1 MDRANGGG
9 PGAAAATSRAERFE
23 DEKRRMIESCFNK
36 KDVDGSLLETYI
48 THIRITEYSAYPTTP
63 PPPQA
68 RTGDGQKP
76 RIIIVAVRK
85 SGRVR
90 LHKSKEN
97 SNGTFSIGKTW
108 NLDDLTRIES
118 YTGPETSPNNRDWAG
133 DTGFQVT
140 LGKPYFW
147 HAQTDK
153 EKKFFIAS
161 LIKIYG
167 KYTGGKTPELAG
179 FDQKEYEQV
188 MGATRRPATGG
199 SRPPPPP
206 LSEQTTMQTTNAP
219 PRAIHPMH
227 PSHQSNQQQQGQQA
241 HQGPQMHATAG
252 PQDIPQFRTPPVRPS
267 HPNLGASPVGSFDSS
282 ASRERPPA
290 PRWMAQNNKSQD
302 SVATSF
308 RSDDGSSLPPRSRN
322 GAGGQGAYGRFG
334 EPNDRTPAVLTPPQP
349 QQQPQ
354 SSPKL
359 QPPAILSPPQPPQP
373 VPSPLQLER
382 PPPERRRPPMD
393 PTRPQDRDLVPPP
406 LISPGN
412 KEPMAPPPRSSERVV
427 PRMDNASQKST
438 SSSFTGNSYERDNP
452 PPTGRLPDP
461 PKREPLP
468 MPPSLMPGSPP
479 KQMPTYTPQTAA
491 AQPPPAKSIHT
502 PSPAKSYASV
512 PAPARMPSPGPARVP
527 SPKPA
532 PAIVQAP
539 VRVPSPSVA
548 NAPSPALA
556 LSPGSGGGSSDVS
569 PMTVSVP
576 RFASMQ
582 PPPELSQEEPTQP
595 IDEPSPGERS
605 LDYSDIDSNASPGE
619 PGDTSK
625 PGLGPMIKAKKSRN
639 EIAGAL
645 WKAAGAAN
653 AATAFK
659 PRPGGA
665 GERMRLLRTKTD
677 EGPDGI
683 SGVVPAPPK
692 PDSRGNTPSEQ
703 PTPEET
709 PKAEEETKKLEQP
722 KPTEPPPRSANRSSI
737 VPEVRISVPA
747 SRPASLIGL
756 PKEVQKPVEPEKKET
771 RRSIN
776 AGNDMKYLQSLGIN
790 PSILDERSDEFT
802 QWLDYFGWIPGDQ
815 MRTRNVEDMRADLER
830 ELNKA
835 QAGGW
840 LARFREED
848 ERVDAIK
855 AGLDVAMAECEELDN
870 LLTLYSVELSTL
882 SEDIAYIE
890 AQGQGLQVQTA
901 NQKLLKK
908 ELESLLETCAITSNE
923 LEVLRSAPLDDM
935 RGLQDVESSLVTLY
949 KAMIKI
955 DPARSGADQEKVDV
969 TAETNQNH
977 GLNPDFKQMR
987 IVQEKKQV
995 YDQESAMFIGRFVA
1009 FMSRQFDQAFTE
1021 TKLAMEGALSRK
1033 VDSTHHDLGRDTL
1046 WQFSPLM
1053 LYARDMHIDEWNQV
1067 IQIYQDKSQP
1077 VYRVEFQA
1085 VVAAWRRNARKLT
1098 GEEAEL
1104 LFSTTAEK
1112 QQEGGVA
1119 TTARKLTVKRSG
1131 TLARALRTPREDGGH
1146 KAKVDKTTTDNRDLP
1161 YEVFAGVL
1169 DDLLPLMQM
1178 EQNFIVDFFHATTLE
1193 QIDFPDAVATA
1204 PPYDRGGTDL
1214 RRPRLMEPDRE
1225 LARRILRAMEVI
1237 FTFLE
1242 GELLRLMEWVVGQDP
1257 LQGIGVLAI
1266 LEKYAA
1272 EVGQSNQEY
1281 LNTLLQ
1287 KLHGHLEV
1295 RFKKFVDEQLRA
1307 IEETKVK
1314 ISKRKGVIS
1323 FIRIFPLFSA
1333 AVENMLVGVDA
1344 TLAARGTIDRE
1355 YDRILKTMFDSL
1367 MVIARENPAVSVTNG
1382 AADPEDKEALNFHI
1396 LLIENMNHFTEE
1408 IDTRGLDVLEEW
1420 KEKANTTYLEHL
1432 NLYLNAVMRRP
1443 LGKILEHLENMETQL
1458 QTGKSPAAIAA
1469 QPSNSK
1475 TVFNK
1480 VLSNY
1485 DAKEIRKGIEALRK
1499 RVEKHF
1505 GDADDPALS
1514 RGLVLKVLGEC
1525 ENFYEKVER
1534 RVGAVTTDIY
1544 GGDILFEWP
1553 RADVKT
1559 AFR

>member
-9 PGAAAATSRAERFE
+9 PGAAAAATRAERFE
-23 DEKRRMIESCFNK
+23 DEKRRIIDTCFNK

-48 THIRITEYSAYPTTP
+48 THIRITEYSSYPTTP

-68 RTGDGQKP
+68 RTGDVQKP

-97 SNGTFSIGKTW
+97 ANGSFSIGKTW
-108 NLDDLTRIES
+108 NLDDLSRIES
-118 YTGPETSPNNRDWAG
+118 YTGPEVNPNHRDWAG

-179 FDQKEYEQV
+179 FEQREYDQV
-188 MGATRRPATGG
+188 MGATRRPTTGG

-206 LSEQTTMQTTNAP
+206 ISEHGTSQMSSAP
-219 PRAIHPMH
+219 PRPIHPIH
-227 PSHQSNQQQQGQQA
+227 PSHQGNQGHA
-241 HQGPQMHATAG
+241 AGGPPDAA
-252 PQDIPQFRTPPVRPS
+252 QFRTPPARPQP
-267 HPNLGASPVGSFDSS
+267 PNVGPSPVGSFDSS
-282 ASRERPPA
+282 ASRERPPP
-290 PRWMAQNNKSQD
+290 PRWMAQSNKSQD
-302 SVATSF
+302 SVANSLANK
-308 RSDDGSSLPPRSRN
+308 SDDGSSLPPRSRN
-322 GAGGQGAYGRFG
+322 GMGGPGALGRFG
-334 EPNDRTPAVLTPPQP
+334 ESHDSRTPSILTPPQHP
-349 QQQPQ
+349 QYPQPQ
-354 SSPKL
+354 SSPKS
-359 QPPAILSPPQPPQP
+359 QPPSILSPPQPPQP
-373 VPSPLQLER
+373 VPSPLQLDR

-393 PTRPQDRDLVPPP
+393 PTRPHDRDLVPPP

-427 PRMDNASQKST
+427 PRMDSASQKSG
-438 SSSFTGNSYERDNP
+438 SSSFTGSTQERDIP
-452 PPTGRLPDP
+452 PPTGRMAEP
-461 PKREPLP
+461 PKREPIP
-468 MPPSLMPGSPP
+468 MPSALMPGSGPAHTPAHTSNTHPAHPP
-479 KQMPTYTPQTAA
+479 TTM
-491 AQPPPAKSIHT
+491 SSHT
-502 PSPAKSYASV
+502 PSPAQAYT
-512 PAPARMPSPGPARVP
+512 PSPAPARVP
-527 SPKPA
+527 SPA
-532 PAIVQAP
+532 TA
-539 VRVPSPSVA
+539 RVPSPA
-548 NAPSPALA
+548 PARQPSPAPPAHAASPVPAHIPSPAHA
-556 LSPGSGGGSSDVS
+556 LTPGSGPGSSDVS

-576 RFASMQ
+576 RFANQ
-582 PPPELSQEEPTQP
+582 QKPPELPTKEPVQP
-595 IDEPSPGERS
+595 VDGPSPSERPAEHPDES
-605 LDYSDIDSNASPGE
+605 SNISSPDPNE
-619 PGDTSK
+619 ESR
-625 PGLGPMIKAKKSRN
+625 PGLGPMIKAKKSRD

-645 WKAAGAAN
+645 WKAAGAAS

-665 GERMRLLRTKTD
+665 GERMRLLKSKLG

-683 SGVVPAPPK
+683 HSVVPAPPRPSSK
-692 PDSRGNTPSEQ
+692 GKDTPPEQ
-703 PTPEET
+703 PTPEEP
-709 PKAEEETKKLEQP
+709 PKVEQEVKIQDEPKPKEQP
-722 KPTEPPPRSANRSSI
+722 KSADRNSL
-737 VPEVRISVPA
+737 VPEVKISVPT
-747 SRPASLIGL
+747 SRPTSSHG
-756 PKEVQKPVEPEKKET
+756 PPQEVQKPNEPEKNDT

-776 AGNDMKYLQSLGIN
+776 AGNDMKYLQTLGIN
-790 PSILDERSDEFT
+790 PSILDERSDEFS
-802 QWLDYFGWIPGDQ
+802 QWLDYFGWIPGEQ
-815 MRTRNVEDMRADLER
+815 MRSRNVEEMRADLER

-882 SEDIAYIE
+882 SDDIAYIE

-908 ELESLLETCAITSNE
+908 ELESLLETCAITPNE
-923 LEVLRSAPLDDM
+923 LEVLRSAPLDDI

-949 KAMIKI
+949 KAMLKI
-955 DPARSGADQEKVDV
+955 NPARSGADQGKVDV
-969 TAETNQNH
+969 TAETDQAH

-987 IVQEKKQV
+987 IVQEKKLV
-995 YDQESAMFIGRFVA
+995 YDQESASFMGRFVT
-1009 FMSRQFDQAFTE
+1009 FMSRQFDHAFTE

-1053 LYARDMHIDEWNQV
+1053 LYARDMHGEEWDKA
-1067 IQIYQDKSQP
+1067 IKIYQDKSQP

-1104 LFSTTAEK
+1104 LFTAPVEK
-1112 QQEGGVA
+1112 HQEGGVA

-1131 TLARALRTPREDGGH
+1131 TLARALRSPREDGGNKS
-1146 KAKVDKTTTDNRDLP
+1146 KADKRAGDNRDLP
-1161 YEVFAGVL
+1161 YEIFAGVL

-1193 QIDFPDAVATA
+1193 QIDFPDAVAAT
-1204 PPYDRGGTDL
+1204 PPHDRGGTDL
-1214 RRPRLMEPDRE
+1214 RRPRLMEPDRD
-1225 LARRILRAMEVI
+1225 LARRILRAMETI

-1242 GELLRLMEWVVGQDP
+1242 SELLRLMEWVVGQDP
-1257 LQGIGVLAI
+1257 LQGIGVLAT
-1266 LEKYAA
+1266 LEKYTA
-1272 EVGQSNQEY
+1272 EVSQSNQEY
-1281 LNTLLQ
+1281 LHTLLQ

-1323 FIRIFPLFSA
+1323 FIRIFPAFSA

-1367 MVIARENPAVSVTNG
+1367 MVIARENPTVGVTSG
-1382 AADPEDKEALNFHI
+1382 SADPEDKEALNFHI
-1396 LLIENMNHFTEE
+1396 LLIENMNHFLEE
-1408 IDTRGLDVLEEW
+1408 TDSRGLDVLEEW
-1420 KEKANTTYLEHL
+1420 KEKANATYYEHM

-1443 LGKILEHLENMETQL
+1443 LGKVLEHLENMEAQL
-1458 QTGKSPAAIAA
+1458 QTGKSPPSIAA

-1480 VLSNY
+1480 VLGNY
-1485 DAKEIRKGIEALRK
+1485 DSKEIRKGIEALRK

-1514 RGLVLKVLGEC
+1514 RGLVSKVLAEC
-1525 ENFYEKVER
+1525 EEFYEKVER
-1534 RVGAVTTDIY
+1534 RVGAVTTNVY
-1544 GGDILFEWP
+1544 GGDVLFEWP
-1553 RADVKT
+1553 RADVKA

>member
-9 PGAAAATSRAERFE
+9 PGAAAAASRAERFE
-23 DEKRRMIESCFNK
+23 DEKRRIVESCFNK

-48 THIRITEYSAYPTTP
+48 THIRITEYSSYPTTP

-68 RTGDGQKP
+68 RNGETQKP

-97 SNGTFSIGKTW
+97 QNGTFSIGKTW
-108 NLDDLTRIES
+108 NLDDLSRIES
-118 YTGPETSPNNRDWAG
+118 YTGPEARPDYRDWAG

-140 LGKPYFW
+140 LGKAYFW

-179 FDQKEYEQV
+179 FEQKEYDQV

-206 LSEQTTMQTTNAP
+206 LSEQATSQNANASAP
-219 PRAIHPMH
+219 PRPIHPMH
-227 PSHQSNQQQQGQQA
+227 PGHQAQQGN
-241 HQGPQMHATAG
+241 QGPG
-252 PQDIPQFRTPPVRPS
+252 VRPA
-267 HPNLGASPVGSFDSS
+267 HPNLGPSPVGSFDSS

-308 RSDDGSSLPPRSRN
+308 TARSDDVSSLPPRSRN
-322 GAGGQGAYGRFG
+322 GPNGPGSYGRFG
-334 EPNDRTPAVLTPPQP
+334 ETADNRTPAILTPPQP
-349 QQQPQ
+349 PPQPQ
-354 SSPKL
+354 SSPKS
-359 QPPAILSPPQPPQP
+359 QPPSILSPPQPPQP

-406 LISPGN
+406 LISPN

-427 PRMDNASQKST
+427 PRMDNSSQKSAN
-438 SSSFTGNSYERDNP
+438 SSFTGSVLEQPKP

-461 PKREPLP
+461 PKREPFPTPAALR
-468 MPPSLMPGSPP
+468 PGSS
-479 KQMPTYTPQTAA
+479 QSRTSAQTPTPTGYQQAG
-491 AQPPPAKSIHT
+491 PARTNTSSPG
-502 PSPAKSYASV
+502 PSPG
-512 PAPARMPSPGPARVP
+512 RMPSPGRARGPSPAPARVP
-527 SPKPA
+527 SPA
-532 PAIVQAP
+532 PA
-539 VRVPSPSVA
+539 RVPTPSQTQSPNPGA
-548 NAPSPALA
+548 A
-556 LSPGSGGGSSDVS
+556 LSPGSGGGGSSDVS

-576 RFASMQ
+576 RFANVQ
-582 PPPELSQEEPTQP
+582 PPPEPPKQESPQP
-595 IDEPSPGERS
+595 VDEPSPGDQGTEI
-605 LDYSDIDSNASPGE
+605 SDQDSNPNPAISGQE
-619 PGDTSK
+619 SK

-645 WKAAGAAN
+645 WKAASAAN

-665 GERMRLLRTKTD
+665 GERLRLLKNKTED
-677 EGPDGI
+677 GPDGI
-683 SGVVPAPPK
+683 SGVVPAPPR
-692 PDSRGNTPSEQ
+692 PPEQ
-703 PTPEET
+703 STPEET
-709 PKAEEETKKLEQP
+709 PVETPMTEEENKQLEEQ
-722 KPTEPPPRSANRSSI
+722 KPAAPSKSANRMSL
-737 VPEVRISVPA
+737 VPEVKITLPT
-747 SRPASLIGL
+747 SRPVSAHGPPQEVK
-756 PKEVQKPVEPEKKET
+756 PKEPEKKEP

-776 AGNDMKYLQSLGIN
+776 AGNDMKYLQSLGVN
-790 PSILDERSDEFT
+790 PAILDERSEEFA

-815 MRTRNVEDMRADLER
+815 MRGRNVEEMRDDLER

-855 AGLDVAMAECEELDN
+855 LGLDVAMAECEELDN

-923 LEVLRSAPLDDM
+923 LEVLRAAPLDDIS
-935 RGLQDVESSLVTLY
+935 GLQEVESSLVTLY

-955 DPARSGADQEKVDV
+955 DPSRTSADQLKVDV
-969 TAETNQNH
+969 TSDTNQTL
-977 GLNPDFKQMR
+977 GLNPDFNQMR

-995 YDQESAMFIGRFVA
+995 YDQESAMFVGRFVA

-1021 TKLAMEGALSRK
+1021 TKLAMEGALSRQ

-1053 LYARDMHIDEWNQV
+1053 LYTRDMHGEEWNQV

-1085 VVAAWRRNARKLT
+1085 VIAYWRRNARKMT
-1098 GEEAEL
+1098 GEEADL
-1104 LFSTTAEK
+1104 LFTSAIEK
-1112 QQEGGVA
+1112 NQEGGVS

-1131 TLARALRTPREDGGH
+1131 TLARLRSPREDGGN
-1146 KAKVDKTTTDNRDLP
+1146 KPKVDKGTVDNQNP
-1161 YEVFAGVL
+1161 PFEVFAGVL
-1169 DDLLPLMQM
+1169 DNLLPLMQM

-1193 QIDFPDAVATA
+1193 QMDFPDAVAAT

-1214 RRPRLMEPDRE
+1214 RRPRLMEPDRD

-1242 GELLRLMEWVVGQDP
+1242 SELLRLMEWVVGQDP
-1257 LQGIGVLAI
+1257 LQGIGVLGT
-1266 LEKYAA
+1266 LEKYIAD
-1272 EVGQSNQEY
+1272 VGQSNQEF

-1287 KLHGHLEV
+1287 KLHGHLEI

-1314 ISKRKGVIS
+1314 ISKRKGVIA
-1323 FIRIFPLFSA
+1323 FIRIFPTFSA
-1333 AVENMLVGVDA
+1333 AVEGMLVGVDGS
-1344 TLAARGTIDRE
+1344 LAARGTIDRE

-1367 MVIARENPAVSVTNG
+1367 MVIARENPSVGITTG
-1382 AADPEDKEALNFHI
+1382 SADPEDKEALNFHI
-1396 LLIENMNHFTEE
+1396 LLIENMNHFLEETE
-1408 IDTRGLDVLEEW
+1408 TRGLDVLEEW
-1420 KEKANTTYLEHL
+1420 KEKANSTYYEHM

-1443 LGKILEHLENMETQL
+1443 LGKVLEQLESMEAQL
-1458 QTGKSPAAIAA
+1458 QTGKSPASIAA

-1480 VLSNY
+1480 VLGNY
-1485 DAKEIRKGIEALRK
+1485 DSKEIRKGIEALRK

-1505 GDADDPALS
+1505 GDGDDDPALS
-1514 RGLVLKVLGEC
+1514 RGLVIKVLSEC
-1525 ENFYEKVER
+1525 EQFYEKVER
-1534 RVGAVTTDIY
+1534 RVGAVTTNVY

-1553 RADVKT
+1553 RADVKA

>member
-1 MDRANGGG
+1 MDRPNGGG
-9 PGAAAATSRAERFE
+9 PGAAAASSRAERFE
-23 DEKRRMIESCFNK
+23 DEKRRIIESCFNK

-48 THIRITEYSAYPTTP
+48 THIRITEYSSYPTTP

-68 RTGDGQKP
+68 RTAEVQKP

-97 SNGTFSIGKTW
+97 ANGSFSIGKTW
-108 NLDDLTRIES
+108 NLDDLSRIES
-118 YTGPETSPNNRDWAG
+118 YTGPEVSPNHRDWGG

-167 KYTGGKTPELAG
+167 KYTGGKTPELAN
-179 FDQKEYEQV
+179 FEQKEYDQV

-206 LSEQTTMQTTNAP
+206 LTEQPSSQMASAP
-219 PRAIHPMH
+219 PRPIHSIH
-227 PSHQSNQQQQGQQA
+227 PSHQGQQG
-241 HQGPQMHATAG
+241 HSGSG
-252 PQDIPQFRTPPVRPS
+252 PQDVPQYRTPPTRPA
-267 HPNLGASPVGSFDSS
+267 HPNLGPSPVGSFDSTT
-282 ASRERPPA
+282 SRERPPQ
-290 PRWMAQNNKSQD
+290 PRWMAQSNKSQD
-302 SVATSF
+302 SVATSMAT

-322 GAGGQGAYGRFG
+322 GMNGPGAYGRFADSH
-334 EPNDRTPAVLTPPQP
+334 EPRAPAVLTPPQP
-349 QQQPQ
+349 QA
-354 SSPKL
+354 SPKSK
-359 QPPAILSPPQPPQP
+359 PPAILSPPQPPQP
-373 VPSPLQLER
+373 VPSPLQLDR
-382 PPPERRRPPMD
+382 APPERRRPPMD
-393 PTRPQDRDLVPPP
+393 PTRPHDRDLVPPP

-438 SSSFTGNSYERDNP
+438 SSSFTGNVQDREIAP

-468 MPPSLMPGSPP
+468 MPSALVPGSGPNNS
-479 KQMPTYTPQTAA
+479 QAYTPT
-491 AQPPPAKSIHT
+491 PPPPNHT
-502 PSPAKSYASV
+502 PSPAQGNGPS
-512 PAPARMPSPGPARVP
+512 PAPARGPSPTR
-527 SPKPA
+527 A
-532 PAIVQAP
+532 P
-539 VRVPSPSVA
+539 VPSPSQA
-548 NAPSPALA
+548 QTHTPSPAQA
-556 LSPGSGGGSSDVS
+556 LSPGSGAGSSDVS

-576 RFASMQ
+576 RFANMQ
-582 PPPELSQEEPTQP
+582 PPPDLPQKEPDQP
-595 IDEPSPGERS
+595 VDEPSSGERVATP
-605 LDYSDIDSNASPGE
+605 SDRESNASPADA
-619 PGDTSK
+619 GDESR

-645 WKAAGAAN
+645 WKAASAAN

-665 GERMRLLRTKTD
+665 GERMRLLKNKTE

-683 SGVVPAPPK
+683 NSVVPAPPRPASK
-692 PDSRGNTPSEQ
+692 GRDTPSEQ

-709 PKAEEETKKLEQP
+709 PKAEEDAKHLEQAKPAEQP
-722 KPTEPPPRSANRSSI
+722 KSANRNSL
-737 VPEVRISVPA
+737 VPEVKISLPT
-747 SRPASLIGL
+747 SRPTSSHG
-756 PKEVQKPVEPEKKET
+756 PPQEVQKPSEPEKKET

-776 AGNDMKYLQSLGIN
+776 AGNDMKYLQTLGVN
-790 PSILDERSDEFT
+790 PSILDERSDEFA
-802 QWLDYFGWIPGDQ
+802 QWLDYFGWIPGEQ
-815 MRTRNVEDMRADLER
+815 MRSRNVEEMRADLER

-882 SEDIAYIE
+882 SDDIAYIE
-890 AQGQGLQVQTA
+890 AQGQGLQVQAA

-923 LEVLRSAPLDDM
+923 LDVVRSAPLDDLS
-935 RGLQDVESSLVTLY
+935 GLQDVESSLVTLY
-949 KAMIKI
+949 KAMTKI
-955 DPARSGADQEKVDV
+955 DPARSGAEQDKADV
-969 TAETNQNH
+969 TAETEQSH

-987 IVQEKKQV
+987 IVQEKKLV

-1009 FMSRQFDQAFTE
+1009 FMSRQFDHAFTE
-1021 TKLAMEGALSRK
+1021 TKIAMEGALSRK
-1033 VDSTHHDLGRDTL
+1033 VDPIHHELGRDIL

-1053 LYARDMHIDEWNQV
+1053 LYARDMHPDEWNQL
-1067 IQIYQDKSQP
+1067 IQIYQDKGQP

-1085 VVAAWRRNARKLT
+1085 VIASWRRNARQAT
-1098 GEEAEL
+1098 GEEAEI
-1104 LFSTTAEK
+1104 LFTSAVEK
-1112 QQEGGVA
+1112 HQEGGVA

-1131 TLARALRTPREDGGH
+1131 TLARALRSPREEGSQKS
-1146 KAKVDKTTTDNRDLP
+1146 KADKGVSDNRDAP
-1161 YEVFAGVL
+1161 YEVFAGVM
-1169 DDLLPLMQM
+1169 DNLLPLMQM

-1193 QIDFPDAVATA
+1193 QIDFPDAVAAT
-1204 PPYDRGGTDL
+1204 PPHDRGGTDL

-1237 FTFLE
+1237 FSFLE
-1242 GELLRLMEWVVGQDP
+1242 SELLRLMEWVVGQSP
-1257 LQGIGVLAI
+1257 LQGIGVLATI
-1266 LEKYAA
+1266 EKYSA

-1281 LNTLLQ
+1281 VNTVLQ

-1314 ISKRKGVIS
+1314 ISKRKGVIA
-1323 FIRIFPLFSA
+1323 FIRIFPSFSQT
-1333 AVENMLVGVDA
+1333 VEDMLVGVDL
-1344 TLAARGTIDRE
+1344 TLPVRGTVDRE

-1367 MVIARENPAVSVTNG
+1367 MVIARENPGVSVTSG
-1382 AADPEDKEALNFHI
+1382 SADPEDKEALNFHI
-1396 LLIENMNHFTEE
+1396 LLIENMNHFLEE
-1408 IDTRGLDVLEEW
+1408 TDTRGLDVLEEW
-1420 KEKANTTYLEHL
+1420 KEKANTTYYEHM
-1432 NLYLNAVMRRP
+1432 NLYLDAVMRRP
-1443 LGKILEHLENMETQL
+1443 LGKILEHLENMEAQL
-1458 QTGKSPAAIAA
+1458 QSGKSPASIAA

-1485 DAKEIRKGIEALRK
+1485 DSKEVRKGIEALRK

-1505 GDADDPALS
+1505 GDADEPGLS
-1514 RGLVLKVLGEC
+1514 RGLVVKVLAEC
-1525 ENFYEKVER
+1525 EQFYENVER
-1534 RVGAVTTDIY
+1534 RVGAVTTNVY
-1544 GGDILFEWP
+1544 GGDVLFEWP
-1553 RADVKT
+1553 RADVKA

>member
-9 PGAAAATSRAERFE
+9 PGAAAAASRAERFE
-23 DEKRRMIESCFNK
+23 DEKRRIIETCFNK

-48 THIRITEYSAYPTTP
+48 THIRITEYSSYPTTP

-68 RTGDGQKP
+68 RNAEVQKP

-97 SNGTFSIGKTW
+97 ANGSFSIGKTW

-118 YTGPETSPNNRDWAG
+118 YTGPEASPNHRDWAG

-161 LIKIYG
+161 LIKIFG
-167 KYTGGKTPELAG
+167 KYTGGKTPELFG
-179 FDQKEYEQV
+179 FEQREYEQV
-188 MGATRRPATGG
+188 MGATRRPTTGG

-206 LSEQTTMQTTNAP
+206 LSGQPGNQMANAP
-219 PRAIHPMH
+219 PRPIHPMH
-227 PSHQSNQQQQGQQA
+227 PSHQGQPGP
-241 HQGPQMHATAG
+241 QGPQRHPGAG
-252 PQDIPQFRTPPVRPS
+252 PQDAHQFNTPPGRPPP
-267 HPNLGASPVGSFDSS
+267 PNIGPSPVGSFDSS

-290 PRWMAQNNKSQD
+290 PRWMAQGNKSQD
-302 SVATSF
+302 SVANSF
-308 RSDDGSSLPPRSRN
+308 ATRSDDGSSLPPRSRN
-322 GAGGQGAYGRFG
+322 GMGGPGAYGRFG
-334 EPNDRTPAVLTPPQP
+334 ESHDSRAPPSVLTPPQP
-349 QQQPQ
+349 MP
-354 SSPKL
+354 SPKS
-359 QPPAILSPPQPPQP
+359 QPPAVLSPPHPPQP

-393 PTRPQDRDLVPPP
+393 PTRPHDRDLVPPP

-427 PRMDNASQKST
+427 PRMDNASQRST
-438 SSSFTGNSYERDNP
+438 NSSFTGSTQDRDVP
-452 PPTGRLPDP
+452 PPMGRTPEP

-468 MPPSLMPGSPP
+468 MPSALMPGPA
-479 KQMPTYTPQTAA
+479 PTQAPAHTPNPAPA
-491 AQPPPAKSIHT
+491 PPPTTMPSHT
-502 PSPAKSYASV
+502 PSPA
-512 PAPARMPSPGPARVP
+512 PARVP
-527 SPKPA
+527 SPA
-532 PAIVQAP
+532 PA
-539 VRVPSPSVA
+539 RVPSPAPARVPSPAPARVPSPGPA
-548 NAPSPALA
+548 HIPSPALA
-556 LSPGSGGGSSDVS
+556 LSPGSAPGSSDVS

-576 RFASMQ
+576 RFKNVQQ
-582 PPPELSQEEPTQP
+582 PPPELPTKEPVQQTE
-595 IDEPSPGERS
+595 EPSPRETPVDRS
-605 LDYSDIDSNASPGE
+605 EQGSRASTTDQDDE
-619 PGDTSK
+619 SR

-645 WKAAGAAN
+645 WKAASAAN

-665 GERMRLLRTKTD
+665 GERMRMLKSKLE

-683 SGVVPAPPK
+683 HSVVPAPPRPSSK
-692 PDSRGNTPSEQ
+692 GQDTPPEQ
-703 PTPEET
+703 PTPDEA
-709 PKAEEETKKLEQP
+709 PQVEEEAKPADEPKPADQP
-722 KPTEPPPRSANRSSI
+722 KPVEKSQATNRNSLL
-737 VPEVRISVPA
+737 PEVKISVPT
-747 SRPASLIGL
+747 SRPTSSHGPPQEI
-756 PKEVQKPVEPEKKET
+756 QKPNEPEKKDT

-776 AGNDMKYLQSLGIN
+776 AGNDMKYLQTLGIN
-790 PSILDERSDEFT
+790 PSILDERSDDFS
-802 QWLDYFGWIPGDQ
+802 QWLDYFGWIPGEQ
-815 MRTRNVEDMRADLER
+815 MRSRNVEEMRADLER

-882 SEDIAYIE
+882 SDDIAYIE

-923 LEVLRSAPLDDM
+923 LEVLRSAPLDDIG
-935 RGLQDVESSLVTLY
+935 GLQAVESSLVTLY

-955 DPARSGADQEKVDV
+955 DPARSGADQEKADV
-969 TAETNQNH
+969 TAETNQTH

-987 IVQEKKQV
+987 IVQEKKLV
-995 YDQESAMFIGRFVA
+995 YDQESAMFVGRFVA
-1009 FMSRQFDQAFTE
+1009 FISRQFDHAFTE

-1053 LYARDMHIDEWNQV
+1053 LYARDMHIDEWNQA

-1104 LFSTTAEK
+1104 LFTTPVEK
-1112 QQEGGVA
+1112 HQEGGVA
-1119 TTARKLTVKRSG
+1119 THARKLTVKRSG
-1131 TLARALRTPREDGGH
+1131 TLARALRSPREDGGH
-1146 KAKVDKTTTDNRDLP
+1146 KAKADKRAGDSKDLP

-1178 EQNFIVDFFHATTLE
+1178 EQNFIIDFFHATTLE
-1193 QIDFPDAVATA
+1193 QIDFPDSVATSA
-1204 PPYDRGGTDL
+1204 PYDRGGTDL

-1225 LARRILRAMEVI
+1225 LAKRILRAMDTI

-1242 GELLRLMEWVVGQDP
+1242 SELLRLMEWVVGQDP
-1257 LQGIGVLAI
+1257 LQGIGVLAT
-1266 LEKYAA
+1266 LEKYMA

-1287 KLHGHLEV
+1287 KLHGGLEV

-1314 ISKRKGVIS
+1314 ISKRKGVIA
-1323 FIRIFPLFSA
+1323 FIRIFPTFST

-1344 TLAARGTIDRE
+1344 TLAARSTIDRE

-1367 MVIARENPAVSVTNG
+1367 MVIARENPAVSVTSG
-1382 AADPEDKEALNFHI
+1382 SADPEDKEALNFHI
-1396 LLIENMNHFTEE
+1396 LLIENMNHFLEE
-1408 IDTRGLDVLEEW
+1408 TDTRGLDVLEEW
-1420 KEKANTTYLEHL
+1420 KEKANATYYEHM

-1443 LGKILEHLENMETQL
+1443 LGKVLEHLENMEAQL
-1458 QTGKSPAAIAA
+1458 QTGKSPASIAA

-1485 DAKEIRKGIEALRK
+1485 DSKEVRKGIEALRK

-1514 RGLVLKVLGEC
+1514 RGLVIKVLAEC
-1525 ENFYEKVER
+1525 ESFYEKVEM
-1534 RVGAVTTDIY
+1534 RVGAVTTNVY
-1544 GGDILFEWP
+1544 GGDVLFEWP
-1553 RADVKT
+1553 RADVKA

>member
-9 PGAAAATSRAERFE
+9 PGAAAAASRAERFE
-23 DEKRRMIESCFNK
+23 DEKRRIVESCFNK

-48 THIRITEYSAYPTTP
+48 THIRITEYSSYPTTP

-68 RTGDGQKP
+68 RNGETQKP

-97 SNGTFSIGKTW
+97 QNGTFSIGKTW
-108 NLDDLTRIES
+108 NLDDLSRIES
-118 YTGPETSPNNRDWAG
+118 YTGPEARPDYRDWAG

-179 FDQKEYEQV
+179 FEQKEYDQV
-188 MGATRRPATGG
+188 MGAMRRPATGG

-206 LSEQTTMQTTNAP
+206 LSEQATSQNASAP
-219 PRAIHPMH
+219 PRPIHPMH
-227 PSHQSNQQQQGQQA
+227 PAHQAQQGN
-241 HQGPQMHATAG
+241 QGPG
-252 PQDIPQFRTPPVRPS
+252 VRPA
-267 HPNLGASPVGSFDSS
+267 HPNLGPSPVGSFDSS

-308 RSDDGSSLPPRSRN
+308 TARSDDGSSLPPRSRN
-322 GAGGQGAYGRFG
+322 GVNGPGSYGRFG
-334 EPNDRTPAVLTPPQP
+334 EAPDNRTPAVLTPPQP
-349 QQQPQ
+349 PPQPQ
-354 SSPKL
+354 PSPNS
-359 QPPAILSPPQPPQP
+359 QPPSILSPPQPPQQ

-406 LISPGN
+406 LISPN

-427 PRMDNASQKST
+427 PRMDNASQKSAN
-438 SSSFTGNSYERDNP
+438 SSYSGSVLEQPKP

-468 MPPSLMPGSPP
+468 TPAALRPGSSPSRTP
-479 KQMPTYTPQTAA
+479 AQTPTPNSGYQQAGPAQANTSSPAA
-491 AQPPPAKSIHT
+491 VPARMHS
-502 PSPAKSYASV
+502 PSPGRDPS
-512 PAPARMPSPGPARVP
+512 PAPARVPTPSQTQ
-527 SPKPA
+527 SP
-532 PAIVQAP
+532 
-539 VRVPSPSVA
+539 
-548 NAPSPALA
+548 NPALA
-556 LSPGSGGGSSDVS
+556 LSPESRGGGSSDVS
-569 PMTVSVP
+569 PMTMSVP
-576 RFASMQ
+576 RFANIQQ
-582 PPPELSQEEPTQP
+582 PPPELPKQESPQP
-595 IDEPSPGERS
+595 VDEPSPGDRGVEI
-605 LDYSDIDSNASPGE
+605 SDQDSNPSPGISGE
-619 PGDTSK
+619 ESK

-639 EIAGAL
+639 EIAGAF
-645 WKAAGAAN
+645 WKAASAAN

-665 GERMRLLRTKTD
+665 GERLRLLRTKTE

-683 SGVVPAPPK
+683 SGVVPAPPR
-692 PDSRGNTPSEQ
+692 PAEQ
-703 PTPEET
+703 ATPEEVPAET
-709 PKAEEETKKLEQP
+709 PKTEEQNKQVEEQKPAEPSK
-722 KPTEPPPRSANRSSI
+722 SANRMSL
-737 VPEVRISVPA
+737 VPEVKITLPT
-747 SRPASLIGL
+747 SRPVSVHG
-756 PKEVQKPVEPEKKET
+756 PPQEVKPTEPEKKEP

-776 AGNDMKYLQSLGIN
+776 AGNDMKYLQSLGVN
-790 PSILDERSDEFT
+790 PAILDERSEEFA

-815 MRTRNVEDMRADLER
+815 MRARNVEEMRADLER

-923 LEVLRSAPLDDM
+923 LEVLRSAPLDDIS
-935 RGLQDVESSLVTLY
+935 GLQEVESSLVTLY
-949 KAMIKI
+949 KAMVKI
-955 DPARSGADQEKVDV
+955 DPSRTSADQLKVDV
-969 TAETNQNH
+969 TSDTNQGH
-977 GLNPDFKQMR
+977 GLNPDFNQMR

-1053 LYARDMHIDEWNQV
+1053 LYARDMHGEEWNQV

-1085 VVAAWRRNARKLT
+1085 VVAAWRRNARKMT

-1104 LFSTTAEK
+1104 LFTSAIEK
-1112 QQEGGVA
+1112 NQDGGGVA

-1131 TLARALRTPREDGGH
+1131 TLARALRSPREEGGN
-1146 KAKVDKTTTDNRDLP
+1146 KSKVEKGLSDNKDLP

-1193 QIDFPDAVATA
+1193 QVDFPDAVAAT

-1214 RRPRLMEPDRE
+1214 RRPRLMEPDRD

-1242 GELLRLMEWVVGQDP
+1242 SELLRLMEWVVGQDP
-1257 LQGIGVLAI
+1257 LQGIGVLAT
-1266 LEKYAA
+1266 LEKYIAD
-1272 EVGQSNQEY
+1272 VGQSNQEY

-1314 ISKRKGVIS
+1314 ISKRKGVIA
-1323 FIRIFPLFSA
+1323 FIRIFPAFSA

-1355 YDRILKTMFDSL
+1355 YDRILKTMYDSL
-1367 MVIARENPAVSVTNG
+1367 MVIARENPSVGITTG
-1382 AADPEDKEALNFHI
+1382 SADPEDKEALNFHI
-1396 LLIENMNHFTEE
+1396 LLIENMNHFLEETE
-1408 IDTRGLDVLEEW
+1408 TRGLDVLEEW
-1420 KEKANTTYLEHL
+1420 KEKANSTYYEHM

-1443 LGKILEHLENMETQL
+1443 LGKILEHLENMEAQL
-1458 QTGKSPAAIAA
+1458 QTGKSPASIAA

-1485 DAKEIRKGIEALRK
+1485 DSKEIRKGIEALRK

-1514 RGLVLKVLGEC
+1514 RGLVIKVLSEC
-1525 ENFYEKVER
+1525 EQFYENVER
-1534 RVGAVTTDIY
+1534 RVGAVTTNVY

-1553 RADVKT
+1553 RADVKA